1 MDSCRLGPVR
11 PGRGEQRVGGGGG
24 GGRRS
29 WWSRRG
35 SPWRRRWGRR
45 CAGLLSGRL
54 RIVQQAAKVIVMF
67 LVICIIVKVYKKVQ
81 KYRSFRFYISSIIS
95 YINGLYCF

>member
-11 PGRGEQRVGGGGG
+11 PGRGEQRVGGEGG

-81 KYRSFRFYISSIIS
+81 KYRSFRF
-95 YINGLYCF
+95 